1 MEASQEIPV
10 GTTLLRESPI
20 TWALHPERFGSH
32 CQDCLAQVK
41 SVIPCPLCSS
51 VCFCSVACRDRGL
64 ATYHQYECQANN
76 LLIASGLN
84 IYPALTY
91 RILAR
96 YGLDHLWSLREDLE
110 KHDETAGA
118 TTAGQYRQDDFVNAF
133 NLVCHEDK
141 ASVATLLLSQYCQHS
156 HRSRRRNSCSEPSC
170 RSSC

>member
-1 MEASQEIPV
+1 MEASEEIPV

-51 VCFCSVACRDRGL
+51 VCFCSVACRDRAL
-64 ATYHQYECQANN
+64 ATYHQYECEANN

-91 RILAR
+91 RIMAR

-110 KHDETAGA
+110 QHDDTSGS
-118 TTAGQYRQDDFVNAF
+118 TSMAGQYKEDDFVNAF

-141 ASVATLLLSQYCQHS
+141 ARVATLIIISIYVI
-156 HRSRRRNSCSEPSC
+156 
-170 RSSC
+170 